1 MFDQAIYV
9 KPIELNWN
17 DQEMFNSCVLHEAD
31 LENDYLQTNLNIEN
45 LNFEWAWEDE
55 IQKKQYNDFLDAK
68 EKMQSDQPRRQFW
81 MSFLKMGELSLIF
94 LKHTKTYER

>member
-9 KPIELNWN
+9 KAIELNWN

-45 LNFEWAWEDE
+45 LNFE
-55 IQKKQYNDFLDAK
+55 
-68 EKMQSDQPRRQFW
+68 
-81 MSFLKMGELSLIF
+81 
-94 LKHTKTYER
+94 